1 MGCSAQ
7 GNIPVKMVHTTD
19 IFAPDNVGQL
29 LAEMSAVRDQTKAV
43 LNQALCINRRHG
55 SVL

>member
-7 GNIPVKMVHTTD
+7 GNIPVRMVHTTD